1 MTTLLLVGLGASSL
15 FTILLTVLAVV
26 IFLGV
31 LYWILT
37 LFPPTA
43 AYASKIVLIAAGFI
57 ALYFVLSVLGAV

>member
-1 MTTLLLVGLGASSL
+1 MLILLLSL
-15 FTILLTVLAVV
+15 TSLPLLTILLYVLAVV

-43 AYASKIVLIAAGFI
+43 AYASKVVLIAAGFI
-57 ALYFVLSVLGAV
+57 ALYFVLSLLGAV

>member
-1 MTTLLLVGLGASSL
+1 MTLLLLVPAATSL
-15 FTILLTVLAVV
+15 FTILLYVLAVV

-43 AYASKIVLIAAGFI
+43 SYASKIVLIAAGFI
-57 ALYFVLSVLGAV
+57 ALYFVLSLLGAV